1 MTAPFFHVFV
11 RHPANQQ
18 ASQPASSQPASQRSH
33 RDRQHLLALPASA
46 ANQPGSQPA
55 ATQPAI
61 EPAAGQ
67 FANQSGSTPAANQRS
82 SPKQANYGN
91 PSTQRQQC
99 TPMGPNFP
107 RELMETTHCIF
118 YQHTALSITLE
129 KKGVSPTPQ
138 QRCAEPQLRYISN
151 ALYLRHARRR
161 TRALGFLFGQVRRLN
176 FRFFKFF
183 FGQFRF
189 LFTPSTFLSFAL
201 DSSFHVSPLLTTCF

>member
-1 MTAPFFHVFV
+1 MFSSAIQPTSKPASQ
-11 RHPANQQ
+11 HP
-18 ASQPASSQPASQRSH
+18 ASQPASAASQRSH

-61 EPAAGQ
+61 EPVSQPAASQ
-67 FANQSGSTPAANQRS
+67 LANQSGSTPAANQRS

-129 KKGVSPTPQ
+129 K
-138 QRCAEPQLRYISN
+138 
-151 ALYLRHARRR
+151 
-161 TRALGFLFGQVRRLN
+161 RRLPN
-176 FRFFKFF
+176 AATTVCRAAIAVYK
-183 FGQFRF
+183 QCPIS
-189 LFTPSTFLSFAL
+189 PS
-201 DSSFHVSPLLTTCF
+201 

>member
-1 MTAPFFHVFV
+1 MIFQNGLTTRYNHFRKSAPSKIVGSTDSTIFFMFSSAIQ
-11 RHPANQQ
+11 PTSKP
-18 ASQPASSQPASQRSH
+18 ASQPASQPAQPPRQAAFARPASQRS
-33 RDRQHLLALPASA
+33 QP

-67 FANQSGSTPAANQRS
+67 FANQSGSTPAANQRP

-107 RELMETTHCIF
+107 RELMETTHCVF

-129 KKGVSPTPQ
+129 KTASPQRRNNGVQS
-138 QRCAEPQLRYISN
+138 RNC
-151 ALYLRHARRR
+151 
-161 TRALGFLFGQVRRLN
+161 GV
-176 FRFFKFF
+176 
-183 FGQFRF
+183 
-189 LFTPSTFLSFAL
+189 
-201 DSSFHVSPLLTTCF
+201 